1 MATSIARLAVDFVAR
16 TASFS
21 KGTKKAQSDL
31 HRFSASVK
39 SSSASLLKWG
49 GALLGVATGGGLG
62 VLITQQ
68 SEAIDVMSKFSKQT
82 GIATEELSAF
92 TMAADLSGV
101 DSESLNKGVTKL
113 AIALGKVRQGIKGAD
128 EPFLRI
134 GLNAQKL
141 ADAPLGQAMGVIAD
155 RMNQIKSPAVKA
167 AAAVAIFGKSGA
179 TLLPF
184 LAEGSKGFA
193 AAAKEAKAF
202 GLSFTG
208 IDGTKVE
215 AMNDAWTRTMNLL
228 KGIGRQIAIA
238 ISPAVEAAL
247 KQFTDWASS
256 SGDMGATVAK
266 WVRKTVEWIDY
277 LANRVML
284 FYRFT
289 QWGLSSWFATLTLAA
304 EQFVKLAKQAG
315 NGVASLIDG
324 AIEAANAMRK
334 LFGMDAITFRMP
346 RFDTDVDFGGKQ
358 MAEDAKD
365 QVKMF
370 NELKKSKSVG
380 LLGWYDKVTKAAN
393 EAAAAAKPKGGLLDP
408 EDMDLVED
416 KLKKE
421 KKGLKGVSDAAKEAR
436 RSFGD
441 FKQGSLATVARGI
454 GGGTSGGRMGGRS
467 GNGGPGPIINLDAYR
482 GGQNATGSRIALR
495 GPTLSAAP
503 SGRGDPYRPGVSR
516 GVMSASFGD
525 SRQGYGTGDGVR
537 QVEILQQLLNEFR
550 AAWRQ
555 PGARRGA
562 VAG

>member
-16 TASFS
+16 TATFS

-39 SSSASLLKWG
+39 SSSASLLRWG

-62 VLITQQ
+62 ILIKQQ

-141 ADAPLGQAMGVIAD
+141 ADAPLGHAMGVIAD

-256 SGDMGATVAK
+256 NTYSSQAEQVNKKRIGMMVDGAVVMVENAFRIMAERREHGGTVDRTSA
-266 WVRKTVEWIDY
+266 V
-277 LANRVML
+277 LAAAREVANPIAFAIMIIIVVFIPL
-284 FYRFT
+284 FALE
-289 QWGLSSWFATLTLAA
+289 GLEGKLFKPMAFNISFAMAGSLVLTLTLIPVLAA
-304 EQFVKLAKQAG
+304 LILKPKEERDTWLVRIIKARYLPLLFW
-315 NGVASLIDG
+315 SLENKKKIVSG
-324 AIEAANAMRK
+324 AIGFL
-334 LFGMDAITFRMP
+334 LF
-346 RFDTDVDFGGKQ
+346 
-358 MAEDAKD
+358 
-365 QVKMF
+365 
-370 NELKKSKSVG
+370 
-380 LLGWYDKVTKAAN
+380 
-393 EAAAAAKPKGGLLDP
+393 
-408 EDMDLVED
+408 
-416 KLKKE
+416 
-421 KKGLKGVSDAAKEAR
+421 
-436 RSFGD
+436 
-441 FKQGSLATVARGI
+441 SLALFPFLGKEFMPQLQEGSIMWRV
-454 GGGTSGGRMGGRS
+454 TSIPS
-467 GNGGPGPIINLDAYR
+467 TSLDHSIKISKEIE
-482 GGQNATGSRIALR
+482 NA
-495 GPTLSAAP
+495 LSQFP
-503 SGRGDPYRPGVSR
+503 EVSN
-516 GVMSASFGD
+516 
-525 SRQGYGTGDGVR
+525 T
-537 QVEILQQLLNEFR
+537 
-550 AAWRQ
+550 
-555 PGARRGA
+555 
-562 VAG
+562 